1 MREPT
6 RQGYLQEIDGIV
18 IFMAD
23 PHGALRIYE
32 EPKAGMESNVIGAD
46 VAEGLEKGD
55 DSAVV
60 VLGIESNNTL
70 AVYNSNKTDPDQFAL
85 FLNMLGK
92 YYRHSFIGV
101 ERNSIGFSVVS
112 DLVKSYPNDNLYFNY
127 RLDEKKQIKTKKFG
141 WITDE
146 RTRHLILSYLK
157 QEVREA
163 STDLRDKILIQ
174 QCMKFVMNDG
184 KPQAAEGEKDDL
196 VMARAIAGM
205 MRRHRLSQPVAQKV
219 FQPEMSGRAY

>member
-1 MREPT
+1 MHEPIKT
-6 RQGYLQEIDGIV
+6 GYLQEVDGI
-18 IFMAD
+18 IYFMSD
-23 PHGALRIYE
+23 PYGSLRIYE
-32 EPKAGMESNVIGAD
+32 EPSTNLEKSVIGAD

-55 DSAVV
+55 DNAAI

-70 AVYNSNKTDPDQFAL
+70 AAFNSNKIDPDQFAI
-85 FLNMLGK
+85 FLKYLGM
-92 YYRHSFIGV
+92 YYSRSFIGV

-112 DLVKSYPNDNLYFNY
+112 DLVKIYSNQSLYFNY
-127 RLDEKKQIKTKKFG
+127 RLDEKQKIKTKKFG

-146 RTRHLILSYLK
+146 RTRHLILAYLK
-157 QEVREA
+157 QEIREN

-184 KPQAAEGEKDDL
+184 KPEAAQGEKDDL

-205 MRRHRLSQPVAQKV
+205 MRRHKLSQPSALKM
-219 FQPEMSGRAY
+219 FQPEEQHAY

>member
-1 MREPT
+1 MHNPIKTGRLE
-6 RQGYLQEIDGIV
+6 EIDGIV

-23 PHGALRIYE
+23 PHGSLRIYQ
-32 EPKAGMESNVIGAD
+32 EPNAGLEATVMGAD

-55 DSAVV
+55 DNAAV

-70 AVYNSNKTDPDQFAL
+70 AVFNSNKVDPDQFAV
-85 FLNMLGK
+85 FLKMLGK
-92 YYRHSFIGV
+92 YYRYSFMGV

-112 DLVKSYPNDNLYFNY
+112 DLVKTYPNDKIYFNY

-157 QEVREA
+157 QEIREG

-205 MRRHRLSQPVAQKV
+205 MRRHKLSQPVAQKTFMAESV
-219 FQPEMSGRAY
+219 RAY

>member
-1 MREPT
+1 MLTPIKT
-6 RQGYLQEIDGIV
+6 GYLQDVDGIV
-18 IFMAD
+18 CFMSD
-23 PHGALRIYE
+23 PHGSLRIYE
-32 EPKAGMESNVIGAD
+32 EPKAGLEPTVMGAD

-55 DSAVV
+55 DNAAV

-70 AVYNSNKTDPDQFAL
+70 AVFNSNKIDPDQFAV
-85 FLNMLGK
+85 FLKNLGK
-92 YYRHSFIGV
+92 YYRYSFIGV

-112 DLVKSYPNDNLYFNY
+112 DLVKSYPNDKMYFNY
-127 RLDEKKQIKTKKFG
+127 RLDEKQKIKTKKFG

-157 QEVREA
+157 QEIREN

-184 KPQAAEGEKDDL
+184 KPQAVEGEKDDL

-205 MRRHRLSQPVAQKV
+205 MRRHKLSQPQALKV
-219 FQPEMSGRAY
+219 FQPESSRAY